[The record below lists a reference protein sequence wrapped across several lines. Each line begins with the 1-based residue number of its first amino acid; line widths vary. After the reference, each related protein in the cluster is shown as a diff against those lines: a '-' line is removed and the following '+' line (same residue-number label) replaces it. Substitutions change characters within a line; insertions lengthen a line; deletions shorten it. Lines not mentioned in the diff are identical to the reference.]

1 MARAINGTIDGPLI
15 LSLTDPLALA
25 GSDDPLIITSTGT
38 ITSTGLADGIDGAA
52 ATAWTIFNNGV
63 VSATA
68 GWAIALAGA
77 GFLYNSGVISGGY
90 EGGVEIGG
98 SGVVVNEGWI
108 NATGARPSD
117 ISIMIDDDG
126 VVKNQGTIGRIG
138 GGATGV
144 QINGDAVVTN
154 QGSIFGGANCVSI
167 GGIGSVIN
175 QGFIGGND
183 LFGVSLMDGGSVTNL
198 GTISGDHVAILG
210 TASVTNFGMIWG
222 GITGVDLKEGSITN
236 IGTISSSVG
245 SAVILDE
252 GSVTNIGI
260 MSAGGFEPS
269 VILGDGEVVNQGSI
283 LGGVEVLAGGSGTLI
298 NQGLISH
305 SLSQPGI
312 SVSFAPTTAN
322 NLLIIKPGAVFDG
335 AAEATSGT
343 NSAIE
348 LARGNGAISG
358 IGEGQFDG
366 FDTLKADFGANW
378 TLNGANAVGTAL
390 NDGSLGVAGS
400 LDVTTAVDP
409 NSVGLFQLDGASTL
423 EIAAALGISCKISFA
438 TGSDLL
444 IDNFGLFGDNVGTSS
459 YAGPLLEK
467 FGGSTVDLKS
477 FSIAGLD
484 PSFSA
489 PTGLLQLTNSASQ
502 AATLEFQTAS
512 LGAGTFHFIS
522 DGGSGVLITHS

>member
-198 GTISGDHVAILG
+198 GTISGDHVAIQSR
-210 TASVTNFGMIWG
+210 TSV
-222 GITGVDLKEGSITN
+222 
-236 IGTISSSVG
+236 
-245 SAVILDE
+245 
-252 GSVTNIGI
+252 
-260 MSAGGFEPS
+260 
-269 VILGDGEVVNQGSI
+269 
-283 LGGVEVLAGGSGTLI
+283 
-298 NQGLISH
+298 
-305 SLSQPGI
+305 
-312 SVSFAPTTAN
+312 
-322 NLLIIKPGAVFDG
+322 
-335 AAEATSGT
+335 
-343 NSAIE
+343 
-348 LARGNGAISG
+348 
-358 IGEGQFDG
+358 
-366 FDTLKADFGANW
+366 
-378 TLNGANAVGTAL
+378 
-390 NDGSLGVAGS
+390 
-400 LDVTTAVDP
+400 
-409 NSVGLFQLDGASTL
+409 
-423 EIAAALGISCKISFA
+423 
-438 TGSDLL
+438 
-444 IDNFGLFGDNVGTSS
+444 
-459 YAGPLLEK
+459 
-467 FGGSTVDLKS
+467 
-477 FSIAGLD
+477 
-484 PSFSA
+484 
-489 PTGLLQLTNSASQ
+489 
-502 AATLEFQTAS
+502 
-512 LGAGTFHFIS
+512 
-522 DGGSGVLITHS
+522 